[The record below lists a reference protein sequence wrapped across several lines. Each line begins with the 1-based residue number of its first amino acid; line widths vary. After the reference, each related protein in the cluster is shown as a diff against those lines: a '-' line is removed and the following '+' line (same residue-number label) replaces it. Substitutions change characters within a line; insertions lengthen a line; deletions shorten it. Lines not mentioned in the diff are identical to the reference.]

1 MTDHTRINGGG
12 RWWRILAWGGAAT
25 LLLAPL
31 IAMQFGDEVRWT
43 VFDFLVAGVMLA
55 VPLGV
60 LELTLRAT
68 GSLAYRASVAVA
80 LGTALLMTWI
90 NLAVGIIGNENNPL
104 NLMFFGVIAVG
115 IVGAFVAHFR
125 PRGMA
130 VAMVVTALAQAA
142 AAVVALIGEHS
153 TVPLISAF
161 ALMWLLSAWL
171 FRKAADQP
179 SSDRVSGP

>member
-1 MTDHTRINGGG
+1 MRTITHTRANL
-12 RWWRILAWGGAAT
+12 WRLIAWGGAAA

-31 IAMQFGDEVRWT
+31 IAMQFSDEAQWT
-43 VFDFLVAGVMLA
+43 AFDFIVAGVMLA

-68 GSLAYRASVAVA
+68 GNLAYRAGVAVA
-80 LGTALLMTWI
+80 LGTGLVMTWI

-104 NLMFFGVIAVG
+104 NQMFFGVLLVG
-115 IVGAFVAHFR
+115 VVGAFVAKFR

-130 VAMVVTALAQAA
+130 AAMVATAVAQGA
-142 AAVVALIGEHS
+142 AAVVALIGGYFV
-153 TVPLISAF
+153 VPLVGAF

-171 FRKAADQP
+171 FRKAADQTL
-179 SSDRVSGP
+179 SGPAPGV